1 MGRHSQKGML
11 LQKKNRGNF
20 ALTKGH
26 LRGKGAG
33 AQVNRFFRTIRS
45 NKPAE
50 KKKMVHR
57 FFCARCNAVIG
68 DDCPSFKPLVY
79 PRL

>member
-1 MGRHSQKGML
+1 MIGRGQAFTKVYVIT
-11 LQKKNRGNF
+11 KKNLGNF

-45 NKPAE
+45 NKPVE
-50 KKKMVHR
+50 KKNGSPVLLRSM
-57 FFCARCNAVIG
+57 
-68 DDCPSFKPLVY
+68 
-79 PRL
+79 